1 MVRSGS
7 AERTEEEDDMQ
18 HPEQKLLETLL
29 EQEFSADTQEE
40 TPARPIRGAT
50 TVHLVGLLYEIV
62 CELRY
67 RGLPV
72 PRFDNIS
79 PAEVVADELEDELE
93 ELDGEMDEAK
103 LHRWMLAAANLL
115 LTVLIGII
123 IEVSF

>member
-1 MVRSGS
+1 
-7 AERTEEEDDMQ
+7 MQ

-29 EQEFSADTQEE
+29 EQEFSADTQDV
-40 TPARPIRGAT
+40 THTTRPIRGAT
-50 TVHLVGLLYEIV
+50 TVQLVGMLYEIV

-93 ELDGEMDEAK
+93 ELDDEMDEAK

-115 LTVLIGII
+115 LTILIGIV